1 MRKLAIWV
9 LVMGLVLGIGFA
21 AAACDGCQGNLPQEK
36 EINIKLKVV
45 KWAELTLL
53 DGCNMVIGYC
63 RPGEALSGNNDLR
76 FNGRSNTP
84 VKLTFTS
91 DGFDPEAANAW
102 ISYYVSLYPGWL
114 EDARAAG
121 WGNATISPKTS
132 ATVGPGQ
139 GKWHGHVK
147 ANGTWTY
154 ENWEEY
160 TAGEYND
167 KITITV
173 TAAS

>member
-1 MRKLAIWV
+1 
-9 LVMGLVLGIGFA
+9 MGLVLGAGFA
-21 AAACDGCQGNLPQEK
+21 AAACDVCPGNLPQDK
-36 EINIKLKVV
+36 EIFVKLTVV

-53 DGCNMVIGYC
+53 DGCNMVISYC
-63 RPGEALSGNNDLR
+63 RPGEGLTGNNDLR

-91 DGFDPEAANAW
+91 GGFDPEAANAW
-102 ISYYVSLYPGWL
+102 ISYYVSMYPGWL
-114 EDARAAG
+114 PVGVTTNA

-160 TAGEYND
+160 TAGTYRD

-173 TAAS
+173 AAAS